1 MAYIGCDVVQWTAKH
16 SELGTFTFYPKAGEN
31 AQIDVGGYSTES
43 DDKGV
48 TGAGESVYKIGNRRW
63 VVELPPIAWKRKGS
77 STLADLDSLNQSFE
91 EIDCTFTLADGTI
104 YVGRGRIVDAIKGA
118 TYDATIP
125 VKLEGGGKLRQL

>member
-1 MAYIGCDVVQWTAKH
+1 MAYIGCDVLQFTAKH

-31 AQIDVGGYSTES
+31 AQIDLGGFSTES

-48 TGAGESVYKIGNRRW
+48 TGSGEAIYKTSVGRW

-77 STLADLDSLNQSFE
+77 STLNDLDSLCQSFE
-91 EIDCTFTLADGTI
+91 EIDCTFTLSDGTI
-104 YVGRGRIVDAIKGA
+104 LVGRGKIVDKLKGA

-125 VKLEGGGKLRQL
+125 VKIEGGGKLRQV

>member
-1 MAYIGCDVVQWTAKH
+1 MAYIGCDVLQWTAKH

-31 AQIDVGGYSTES
+31 AQIDLGGFSTES

-48 TGAGESVYKIGNRRW
+48 TGSGESIYKIGNHRW

-91 EIDCTFTLADGTI
+91 EIDNTFTLSDGSI
-104 YVGRGRIVDAIKGA
+104 FVGRGRIVDTTKGA

-125 VKLEGGGKLRQL
+125 VKIEGGGKLRQL